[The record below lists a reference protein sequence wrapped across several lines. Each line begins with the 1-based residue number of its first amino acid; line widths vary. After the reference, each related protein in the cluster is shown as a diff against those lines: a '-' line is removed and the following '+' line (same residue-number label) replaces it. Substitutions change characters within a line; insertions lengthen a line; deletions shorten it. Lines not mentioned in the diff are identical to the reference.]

1 MIRRWA
7 VYQAL
12 GERPVCLSAHVV
24 KELAVALAQKLTAET
39 GSRHYAVE
47 QIVPLGE

>member
-7 VYQAL
+7 VYHAVDDH
-12 GERPVCLSAHVV
+12 PVCLSAYIV

-39 GSRHYAVE
+39 GSRHYVVE